1 MKWVMEQMKIRMID
15 ILDGKEMTLNEL
27 CHQLNSTTKN
37 RRITNAIT
45 IQRVGQILR
54 ANNFEKV
61 GEVNRRSLWRI
72 KND

>member
-1 MKWVMEQMKIRMID
+1 VKWVMKQMKIRMID

-37 RRITNAIT
+37 KRITNAIT
-45 IQRVGQILR
+45 IQRVGQVLR
-54 ANNFEKV
+54 SGDFEKV
-61 GEVNRRSLWRI
+61 GEVNKKTIWRL